1 MAPPAV
7 EEEAEEEGHDEAR
20 VKAVRVRVE
29 HAVSLEGACRP
40 PESAVRRQVSG
51 FGNES

>member
-1 MAPPAV
+1 VAPPAV

-29 HAVSLEGACRP
+29 HPVSLEGPRRP
-40 PESAVRRQVSG
+40 PEPAVGRQVSG
-51 FGNES
+51 LGDQS